1 MMLKVVRNVGKRTFP
16 GLSYVLG
23 GGEGVDV
30 NLGQGFLGSQ
40 VTLGSIGGPGP
51 ISHGCIVCPPST
63 MATQILLM
71 LCLKAK
77 A

>member
-23 GGEGVDV
+23 GGEGIDV

-40 VTLGSIGGPGP
+40 LNNWAQLVDLG
-51 ISHGCIVCPPST
+51 
-63 MATQILLM
+63 L
-71 LCLKAK
+71 
-77 A
+77 